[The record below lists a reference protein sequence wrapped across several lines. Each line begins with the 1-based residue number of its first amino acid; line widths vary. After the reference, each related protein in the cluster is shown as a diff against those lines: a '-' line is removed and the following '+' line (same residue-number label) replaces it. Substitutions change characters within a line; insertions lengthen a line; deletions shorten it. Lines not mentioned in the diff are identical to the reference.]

1 MKKLATKS
9 ETADAPTR
17 EAGEGVAAVERAL
30 SIVAALETSD
40 QPMTLAEIA
49 VCTGFYKSTILRLL
63 GSLIGTGYVTHLPD
77 RSYDLGP
84 MAFRLGVAF
93 TRKNA
98 IGHHVMPALQELVDR
113 GTESASFHVRQDAD
127 NRVCLFRVNSRHAT
141 LDRVE
146 AGHSYA
152 LLRGAAGQII
162 LAYDG
167 RTGPRYDAIR
177 AEGFDVSL
185 GERDPSCAA
194 VAAPVFG
201 PRGMLV
207 GVISLSGP
215 REQFGKTEVAEM
227 KRVLGPVAEN
237 LTKNLGGAWPAFRRA
252 PSAPN
257 TAPRGE
263 GVGADARGSAE
274 GMARRQFDA
283 CTESSLHAR
292 RTAGRPG

>member
-1 MKKLATKS
+1 MKKPATKS
-9 ETADAPTR
+9 VTADAPVR

-30 SIVAALETSD
+30 SIVAALESAD
-40 QPMTLAEIA
+40 QPMTLAELA
-49 VCTGFYKSTILRLL
+49 VRTGFYKSTILRLL
-63 GSLIGTGYVTHLPD
+63 GSLMATGYVTRLPD
-77 RSYDLGP
+77 GNYDLGP
-84 MAFRLGVAF
+84 TAFRLGVAF

-98 IGHHVMPALQELVDR
+98 IGHHVVPALQQLVDR

-152 LLRGAAGQII
+152 LLRGAAGHII

-167 RTGPRYDAIR
+167 SAGPRYDAIR
-177 AEGFDVSL
+177 ADGFNVSL

-215 REQFGKTEVAEM
+215 RERFGEAEIAEM
-227 KRVLGPVAEN
+227 KRALGPVAEN
-237 LTKNLGGAWPAFRRA
+237 LTTNLGGTWPAFQR
-252 PSAPN
+252 
-257 TAPRGE
+257 
-263 GVGADARGSAE
+263 
-274 GMARRQFDA
+274 
-283 CTESSLHAR
+283 
-292 RTAGRPG
+292 

>member
-1 MKKLATKS
+1 MKKPATKPA
-9 ETADAPTR
+9 TIDVPVR

-30 SIVAALETSD
+30 SIVAALETAD
-40 QPMTLAEIA
+40 QPMTLAELA
-49 VCTGFYKSTILRLL
+49 VRTGFYKSTILRLL
-63 GSLIGTGYVTHLPD
+63 GSLIPTGYVTRLPD
-77 RSYDLGP
+77 GSYDLGP
-84 MAFRLGVAF
+84 TAFRLGVAF

-98 IGHHVMPALQELVDR
+98 LGHHVVPALQELVDR

-152 LLRGAAGQII
+152 LLRGAAGHII
-162 LAYDG
+162 LAYAG
-167 RTGPRYDAIR
+167 GTGKRYDVIR
-177 AEGFDVSL
+177 AIGFDVSL

-215 REQFGKTEVAEM
+215 RERFGEAEIAEM
-227 KRVLGPVAEN
+227 KRVLGPVAEK
-237 LTKNLGGAWPAFRRA
+237 LTINLGGEWPVYRR
-252 PSAPN
+252 
-257 TAPRGE
+257 
-263 GVGADARGSAE
+263 
-274 GMARRQFDA
+274 
-283 CTESSLHAR
+283 
-292 RTAGRPG
+292 

>member
-1 MKKLATKS
+1 MRKPATR
-9 ETADAPTR
+9 AVDAPR
-17 EAGEGVAAVERAL
+17 EAGDGVAAVERAL
-30 SIVAALETSD
+30 SIVAALEGAD
-40 QPMTLAEIA
+40 QPMTLAELA
-49 VCTGFYKSTILRLL
+49 VRTGFYKSTILRLL
-63 GSLIGTGYVTHLPD
+63 GSLVPTGYVMRLPD
-77 RSYDLGP
+77 GSYDLGP
-84 MAFRLGVAF
+84 TAFRLGVAF

-98 IGHHVMPALQELVDR
+98 LGHHVRPALQELVDR

-152 LLRGAAGQII
+152 LLRGAAGHII

-167 RTGPRYDAIR
+167 QQGPRYDAIR
-177 AEGFDVSL
+177 RDGFDVSL

-215 REQFGKTEVAEM
+215 RERFGDAEIAEM
-227 KRVLGPVAEN
+227 KRVLGPVART
-237 LTKNLGGAWPAFRRA
+237 LTTNLGGEWPDDSR
-252 PSAPN
+252 
-257 TAPRGE
+257 
-263 GVGADARGSAE
+263 
-274 GMARRQFDA
+274 
-283 CTESSLHAR
+283 
-292 RTAGRPG
+292 

>member
-1 MKKLATKS
+1 MKKPVTKPAAT
-9 ETADAPTR
+9 DAPLR

-30 SIVAALETSD
+30 SIVAALETAD
-40 QPMTLAEIA
+40 QPMMLAELA
-49 VCTGFYKSTILRLL
+49 VRTGFYKSTILRLL
-63 GSLIGTGYVTHLPD
+63 SSLIPTGYVTRLPD
-77 RSYDLGP
+77 SSYDLGP
-84 MAFRLGVAF
+84 TAFRLGVAF

-98 IGHHVMPALQELVDR
+98 LGHHVMPALQELVDR

-152 LLRGAAGQII
+152 LLRGAAGHII
-162 LAYDG
+162 LAYAG
-167 RTGPRYDAIR
+167 STGKRYDAIH
-177 AEGFDVSL
+177 ATGFDVSL

-215 REQFGKTEVAEM
+215 RERFGAAEIAEM
-227 KRVLGPVAEN
+227 KRVLGPVAKK
-237 LTKNLGGAWPAFRRA
+237 LTMNLGGEWPAYRR
-252 PSAPN
+252 
-257 TAPRGE
+257 
-263 GVGADARGSAE
+263 
-274 GMARRQFDA
+274 
-283 CTESSLHAR
+283 
-292 RTAGRPG
+292 

>member
-1 MKKLATKS
+1 MKKPVTKPEAT
-9 ETADAPTR
+9 DAPLR

-30 SIVAALETSD
+30 SIVAALETAD
-40 QPMTLAEIA
+40 QPMMLAELA
-49 VCTGFYKSTILRLL
+49 VRTGFYKSTILRLL
-63 GSLIGTGYVTHLPD
+63 SSLIPTGYVTRLPD
-77 RSYDLGP
+77 GGYDLGP
-84 MAFRLGVAF
+84 TAFRLGVAF

-98 IGHHVMPALQELVDR
+98 LGHHVMPALQELVDR

-152 LLRGAAGQII
+152 LLRGAAGHII
-162 LAYDG
+162 LAYAG
-167 RTGPRYDAIR
+167 STGKRYDAIH
-177 AEGFDVSL
+177 ATGFDVSL

-215 REQFGKTEVAEM
+215 RERFGAAEIAEM
-227 KRVLGPVAEN
+227 KRVLGPVAKK
-237 LTKNLGGAWPAFRRA
+237 LTMNLGGEWPAYRR
-252 PSAPN
+252 
-257 TAPRGE
+257 
-263 GVGADARGSAE
+263 
-274 GMARRQFDA
+274 
-283 CTESSLHAR
+283 
-292 RTAGRPG
+292 

>member
-1 MKKLATKS
+1 MKKPATKAV
-9 ETADAPTR
+9 TTDAPAR

-30 SIVAALETSD
+30 SIVAALETAD
-40 QPMTLAEIA
+40 QPMTLAELA
-49 VCTGFYKSTILRLL
+49 VRTGFYKSTILRLL
-63 GSLIGTGYVTHLPD
+63 GSLIPTGYVTRLPD
-77 RSYDLGP
+77 GSYDLGP
-84 MAFRLGVAF
+84 TAFRLGVAF

-98 IGHHVMPALQELVDR
+98 LGHHVVPALQELVDR

-152 LLRGAAGQII
+152 LLRGAAGHII
-162 LAYDG
+162 LAYAG
-167 RTGPRYDAIR
+167 STGPRYDTIR
-177 AEGFDVSL
+177 TDGFNVSL

-215 REQFGKTEVAEM
+215 RERFGEAEIAEM
-227 KRVLGPVAEN
+227 KRVLGPVAEK
-237 LTKNLGGAWPAFRRA
+237 LTINLGGEWPVYRR
-252 PSAPN
+252 
-257 TAPRGE
+257 
-263 GVGADARGSAE
+263 
-274 GMARRQFDA
+274 
-283 CTESSLHAR
+283 
-292 RTAGRPG
+292 